1 MKSTTTLKYEE
12 AIAHAEVFIQEM
24 EGMDDI
30 KLSRHLDLFRQQMER
45 AYAQKNEEAIRLIQE
60 YEEQIIQARMRKI

>member
-12 AIAHAEVFIQEM
+12 AIAYAEVFIQKM
-24 EGMDDI
+24 EGMDDH
-30 KLSRHLDLFRQQMER
+30 KLSKHLDIFRQQMER
-45 AYAQKNEEAIRLIQE
+45 AYAQKNEEAVRLIQE